1 MCAIFPL
8 GLDPASLRVQGEG
21 AARILIGS
29 IDARQPAPQPVQS
42 TPERERKALAL
53 RDQLV
58 SLDDKIAAAT
68 VHKDF
73 ARRFATDAPLG
84 LGDKGDARP
93 FAEWLSVFKAV
104 EEEIGRADENIRA
117 LQGRKREVEAE
128 IAVLNADQRTDPP
141 LKMEVRID
149 LAAEAATTGNFR
161 ISYSVRDARWQ
172 PLYDARLET
181 GARDSKPSLEVV
193 RRAEIVQ
200 RTGENWSN
208 VTLAVSTVRTGRGGN
223 APNLNSLIVRYPQY
237 LSGRSVQLSG
247 NSSGGGASGGGPP
260 RGAPSGG
267 TPGGGGAGGSG
278 SGGGSP
284 VSRAENSGGPGRQAI
299 MSPPMPAMEMSEE
312 RGSVV
317 ESGGFQAL
325 FRIPGRVSLGAGEGA
340 RSMRIAS
347 TTVVPA
353 LLVRAAPMVNDAAYL
368 EASFKQNDEA
378 PLLPGRVSL
387 YRDGTFIGRGQMMLA
402 QKEET
407 VKLGFGVDELVKVE
421 RSVLHKSESAS
432 GILTSSKVDEREYKI
447 TMRNGHVTSVD
458 MMIEEAMPVTENAEI
473 QVEMLQ
479 ASTQPTARDI
489 RDQRGVMAW
498 TVSVPPGET
507 RDIKFGWRVRWPAD
521 KSVVFSP
528 TSP

>member
-1 MCAIFPL
+1 
-8 GLDPASLRVQGEG
+8 
-21 AARILIGS
+21 
-29 IDARQPAPQPVQS
+29 
-42 TPERERKALAL
+42 
-53 RDQLV
+53 
-58 SLDDKIAAAT
+58 
-68 VHKDF
+68 
-73 ARRFATDAPLG
+73 
-84 LGDKGDARP
+84 
-93 FAEWLSVFKAV
+93 
-104 EEEIGRADENIRA
+104 
-117 LQGRKREVEAE
+117 
-128 IAVLNADQRTDPP
+128 
-141 LKMEVRID
+141 
-149 LAAEAATTGNFR
+149 
-161 ISYSVRDARWQ
+161 
-172 PLYDARLET
+172 
-181 GARDSKPSLEVV
+181 
-193 RRAEIVQ
+193 
-200 RTGENWSN
+200 
-208 VTLAVSTVRTGRGGN
+208 
-223 APNLNSLIVRYPQY
+223 
-237 LSGRSVQLSG
+237 
-247 NSSGGGASGGGPP
+247 
-260 RGAPSGG
+260 
-267 TPGGGGAGGSG
+267 
-278 SGGGSP
+278 
-284 VSRAENSGGPGRQAI
+284 
-299 MSPPMPAMEMSEE
+299 MEMSEE

-353 LLVRAAPMVNDAAYL
+353 LLVRAAPMVSDAAYL

-402 QKEET
+402 QKEEI

-432 GILTSSKVDEREYKI
+432 GIITSSMVDEREYKI

-498 TVSVPPGET
+498 TVSLPPGET